1 MILILPCA
9 GEIPSCSLTMFAQ
22 YRKKSIF
29 SYGIIWSRNGG
40 GWVGFEDLK
49 EKGITGVLP
58 WSSPSKCVPFSMQKR
73 SLSTCYQIHGWH
85 CAGIGIC
92 LREISPNWPN
102 SCTHYKN
109 DRSNIFV
116 LVSLFIH
123 LIWSGLSKTDIS
135 SNSKVCFSTRFIGG
149 WHLKHRRCRNK
160 CICQSHLVM

>member
-1 MILILPCA
+1 
-9 GEIPSCSLTMFAQ
+9 MFAQ

-49 EKGITGVLP
+49 EEVVLQGCCP
-58 WSSPSKCVPFSMQKR
+58 GLCSSNCVPFSMQKR

-92 LREISPNWPN
+92 LREISPTDPIPVM
-102 SCTHYKN
+102 HYKS

-116 LVSLFIH
+116 LVSLSFI
-123 LIWSGLSKTDIS
+123 LFDQGWAKLTS
-135 SNSKVCFSTRFIGG
+135 SNSKVCFSTRFIRG

-160 CICQSHLVM
+160 CICQSHPVM